1 MSIRIKLAETEQEL
15 SDVYRLR
22 YQVYSELG
30 RFAEE
35 YDDAIVDVF
44 DAIPSVANIIAYSD
58 DVPIATIRVNLD
70 TALKLPSDHTFD
82 FTPYRERIAAEEQA
96 AGRSQPVFASAGML
110 AIAAEWRNR
119 RNVFAG
125 LLRMAVDIGHM
136 LGVTH
141 IVATVN
147 DETAGIYER
156 LGWERLSSPV
166 PMGDFGVNISPFAT
180 PMASM
185 YRWAFGMFR
194 EKKDLLE
201 QFSGCFTW
209 YLVDKGTKIFSQG
222 EPGDEAYLITTGGV
236 DITCF
241 HEAADKTLYLARL
254 GPGDMFGELSLID
267 SSERSATAVASRNTE
282 LIVINRDVFWEKSYE
297 DPTRL
302 KDLMQVLAARLR
314 DANNLSM
321 IYAYASLH
329 ERLSYFVE
337 MLRRTAVEDVRNP
350 DILRSKMTV
359 HEFADMSRASL
370 EEAERFLDKLQ
381 AENKLEY
388 SKHQIT
394 FFEGRD
400 S

>member
-1 MSIRIKLAETEQEL
+1 MSIRIKLAKTEQEL

-30 RFAEE
+30 QFAEK
-35 YDDAIVDVF
+35 YDDVIVDVF

-82 FTPYRERIAAEEQA
+82 FTPYRDRITAEEQD

-156 LGWERLSSPV
+156 LGWERLSQPV
-166 PMGDFGVNISPFAT
+166 PMGDLGVNISPFAT
-180 PMASM
+180 PMAPM
-185 YRWAFGMFR
+185 YHWAFGMFR

-209 YLVDKGTKIFSQG
+209 YLVDKGSKIFSQG
-222 EPGDEAYLITTGGV
+222 EPGHEAYLITKGGI

-241 HEAADKTLYLARL
+241 HEASDRTLHLARL

-282 LIVINRDVFWEKSYE
+282 LIVISRDVFWEKSSE
-297 DPTRL
+297 NPAQL
-302 KDLMQVLAARLR
+302 KAMMQVLSARLR

-321 IYAYASLH
+321 IYAYASLE
-329 ERLSYFVE
+329 ERLSYFVK
-337 MLRRTAVEDVRNP
+337 MLRKSAVEDVRSP
-350 DILRSKMTV
+350 GLLRAKLTV
-359 HEFADMSRASL
+359 QEFADMSHASL
-370 EEAERFLDKLQ
+370 EEAERFLQKLH
-381 AENKLEY
+381 AEDKLEY

-394 FFEGRD
+394 FFEGRE